1 MGRIIFARHGE
12 SVDGAN
18 RVLCGTRDSP
28 LTVNGVCQVYRLT
41 RRLRTSLEKFR
52 IKHVISSR
60 LRRQWHTA
68 DICAR
73 LFEVPHSILDC
84 LVERHHGILEGCSY
98 DDIPRLAIKC
108 HEVNGH
114 FFVVEAQEAEGYAE
128 LCERAKRDLATLRQE
143 VANLQLGPKDDVLV
157 IGSSAHG
164 RAMFIVNE
172 GKSHEQIFDLPPFDN
187 CEFRVLE

>member
-28 LTVNGVCQVYRLT
+28 LTARGVCQAYDSVT
-41 RRLRTSLEKFR
+41 RLRISSERFR
-52 IKHVISSR
+52 IKHVISSQ
-60 LRRQWHTA
+60 LKRQWHTA
-68 DICAR
+68 QICASGFGV
-73 LFEVPHSILDC
+73 LHSILDC

-108 HEVNGH
+108 HKVNGH
-114 FFVVEAQEAEGYAE
+114 FFVIEAQEAEGYAE
-128 LCERAKRDLATLRQE
+128 LCERAKQSLATLRQA
-143 VANLQLGPKDDVLV
+143 VADLHLRSGDDVLV
-157 IGSSAHG
+157 IGSSAIG